1 MEGDASHTAQR
12 RDRGHAFVHCVHRAS
27 ARPAGGTLADVRV
40 PALSSAARR
49 SDPSLARRLLSLQ
62 ALVVLVVVLT
72 ATAVAYLDARQAVR
86 EAAEQETTAIVESLG
101 DSPLVLDAV
110 TGPDPTAVLQPYV
123 EQVRADT
130 GTSFI
135 TVLAPDRTRWTHP
148 DPAEIGRPFRGTIA
162 PALDG
167 ETFTETYTGT
177 LGPSVRATGP
187 VEDADGDVVALV
199 SAGVTVE
206 AIGEDL
212 AAALPGI
219 LGTALVTLAVGALG
233 SWALSRRLRRQTHG
247 LSPGELARMVE
258 YHHAVLHAVREGL
271 LLVDGEQRV
280 QLVNDEARRLLG
292 LSGDPTGR
300 PVGELGLAP
309 ELAAVLSSQRT
320 AVDEVHVTGTR
331 VLVVNQAPPRADGAA
346 GTVVT
351 LRDHTDLQALTGEL
365 DSVRSFAESL
375 RAQAHEAAN
384 RLHTTVSLV
393 ELGRT
398 QEAVDFA
405 TAELASA
412 QQLTD
417 RVVDAV
423 GDPVLAALLLGKVAT
438 AHERGVRLEIDPAT
452 AVGATGLPA
461 GDLVTI
467 VGNLLDNAIDA
478 ALAGDPPR
486 EVQLAAEVADDRLE
500 LRVEDTGPGVR
511 EEDLPRVFE
520 RGWSTKDATGAP
532 AGLGRGL
539 GLALV
544 AQAVR
549 RHGGTLSVRPG
560 PGAEFRVSLPL
571 PVASEAGR

>member
-1 MEGDASHTAQR
+1 
-12 RDRGHAFVHCVHRAS
+12 
-27 ARPAGGTLADVRV
+27 
-40 PALSSAARR
+40 
-49 SDPSLARRLLSLQ
+49 
-62 ALVVLVVVLT
+62 
-72 ATAVAYLDARQAVR
+72 
-86 EAAEQETTAIVESLG
+86 
-101 DSPLVLDAV
+101 
-110 TGPDPTAVLQPYV
+110 
-123 EQVRADT
+123 
-130 GTSFI
+130 
-135 TVLAPDRTRWTHP
+135 
-148 DPAEIGRPFRGTIA
+148 
-162 PALDG
+162 
-167 ETFTETYTGT
+167 
-177 LGPSVRATGP
+177 
-187 VEDADGDVVALV
+187 
-199 SAGVTVE
+199 
-206 AIGEDL
+206 
-212 AAALPGI
+212 
-219 LGTALVTLAVGALG
+219 
-233 SWALSRRLRRQTHG
+233 
-247 LSPGELARMVE
+247 MVE

-309 ELAAVLSSQRT
+309 ELAAVLGSQRT

-423 GDPVLAALLLGKVAT
+423 DDPVLAALLLGKAAT

-452 AVGATGLPA
+452 AVGATGLPG

-478 ALAGDPPR
+478 ALTGDPPR
-486 EVQLAAEVADDRLE
+486 EVQLAAEVADGRLE

-571 PVASEAGR
+571 PVTSGAGR

>member
-1 MEGDASHTAQR
+1 VVTPVT
-12 RDRGHAFVHCVHRAS
+12 HAFIAFT
-27 ARPAGGTLADVRV
+27 APAVGGGPGTVLPTGGRRQTRRV
-40 PALSSAARR
+40 PAFLPHRR
-49 SDPSLARRLLSLQ
+49 DASLARRLLLLQ
-62 ALVVLVVVLT
+62 ALVVGVVVLA
-72 ATAVAYLDARQAVR
+72 ATAVAYLDARQAVQR
-86 EAAEQETTAIVESLG
+86 TAEQETTAIVASLA
-101 DSPLVLDAV
+101 DSPLVLGAV
-110 TGPDPTAVLQPYV
+110 TGPDPTAVLQPFV

-148 DPAEIGRPFRGTIA
+148 DPEQIGRPFRGTIA
-162 PALDG
+162 PALAG

-187 VEDADGDVVALV
+187 VVDADGDVVALV
-199 SAGVTVE
+199 SAGITVA

-212 AAALPGI
+212 AAAVPGI
-219 LGTALVTLAVGALG
+219 AGTALATLAVGGLG
-233 SWALSRRLRRQTHG
+233 SWALSRRLQRQTQG
-247 LSPGELARMVE
+247 MTPVQLARMVE

-271 LLVDGEQRV
+271 LLVDGEGRV

-292 LSGDPTGR
+292 LDDDPAGRHVGD
-300 PVGELGLAP
+300 LGLPP
-309 ELAAVLSSQRT
+309 ELTALLTAQRT

-331 VLVVNQAPPRADGAA
+331 VLVVNQAPPQAGDRAA

-365 DSVRSFAESL
+365 DSVRAFAESL

-405 TAELASA
+405 TAELVSA
-412 QQLTD
+412 QRLTD
-417 RVVDAV
+417 RVVGAV
-423 GDPVLAALLLGKVAT
+423 GDPVLAALLLGKAAT
-438 AHERGVRLEIDPAT
+438 AHERGVLLEIDPST
-452 AVGATGLPA
+452 SVGETGLPG

-486 EVQLAAEVADDRLE
+486 EVQLAAEVTGGRLE
-500 LRVEDTGPGVR
+500 IRVEDTGPGVA
-511 EEDLPRVFE
+511 EEDVRRVFE

-544 AQAVR
+544 VQAVR
-549 RHGGTLSVRPG
+549 RHGGTVTVRPG
-560 PGAEFRVSLPL
+560 PGAQFVVSLPL
-571 PVASEAGR
+571 PVPVGAAR

>member
-1 MEGDASHTAQR
+1 VTAVTHSFIAYTPVAA
-12 RDRGHAFVHCVHRAS
+12 RGS
-27 ARPAGGTLADVRV
+27 ARGTLADVRV
-40 PALSSAARR
+40 PAFLSHRR
-49 SDPSLARRLLSLQ
+49 RGDASLARRLLLLQ
-62 ALVVLVVVLT
+62 ALVVVVVVLT
-72 ATAVAYLDARQAVR
+72 MTAGAYLEARQAVR
-86 EAAEQETTAIVESLG
+86 QAAAEETTAIVASLA
-101 DSPLVLDAV
+101 DSPLVRSAV

-123 EQVRADT
+123 EEVRADT

-135 TVLAPDRTRWTHP
+135 TVLAPDRTRFTHP
-148 DPAEIGRPFRGTIA
+148 DPAQIGKPFIGTIG
-162 PALDG
+162 PALEG

-187 VEDADGDVVALV
+187 VVDDDGDVVAVV

-212 AAALPGI
+212 AAAVPGI
-219 LGTALVTLAVGALG
+219 LGTAAATLAVGALG
-233 SWALSRRLRRQTHG
+233 SAALSRRLRRQTHG
-247 LSPGELARMVE
+247 LSPAQLARMVD

-271 LLVDGEQRV
+271 LLVDDEQRV

-292 LSGDPTGR
+292 LTDDPTGR
-300 PVGELGLAP
+300 HVGELGLPP
-309 ELAAVLSSQRT
+309 ELAAALGQQRT

-331 VLVVNQAPPRADGAA
+331 VLVVNQAPPRPEGRSAGA
-346 GTVVT
+346 VVT
-351 LRDHTDLQALTGEL
+351 LRDHTELQALTGEL

-398 QEAVDFA
+398 QEAIDFA
-405 TAELASA
+405 TAQLASA

-423 GDPVLAALLLGKVAT
+423 GDPVLAALLLGKAAT
-438 AHERGVRLEIDPAT
+438 AHERGVLLEVDPAT
-452 AVGATGLPA
+452 AVGETGIPG

-478 ALAGDPPR
+478 ALVGEPPR
-486 EVQLAAEVADDRLE
+486 EVQFAAEVDGGQLE
-500 LRVEDTGPGVR
+500 IRVEDTGPGVC

-520 RGWSTKDATGAP
+520 RGWSTKETTAAP
-532 AGLGRGL
+532 TGLGRGL

-544 AQAVR
+544 AQAVA
-549 RHGGTLSVRPG
+549 RHGGTLTVRPG
-560 PGAEFRVSLPL
+560 PGALFTVTL
-571 PVASEAGR
+571 PVGVPAVSR